1 MKTAIFWFRND
12 LRLHDNRALTAAC
25 AAYPQVLMVYCLDP
39 RLWQDLDLGFKK
51 TGVFRTQFLLESL
64 SDLKQNLQQRGSDL
78 LLLEGKPETAL
89 PILAQKVGATRI
101 FASQEATSEEISV
114 EESLKKNLPSTTK
127 LQLFWQST
135 LHLRE
140 DLNFEI
146 QHLPDVFTQ
155 YRKKVEN
162 KVRIHAPLPAA
173 TTFGEH
179 TFSIFS
185 EVAAFNAQYQPL
197 GIKILE
203 CVPPLADFGF
213 ESQEMEKAISLDA
226 RAVLPFKGGETA
238 ALARLQDYFWE
249 KDALRNYKE
258 TRNGLIGADY
268 SSKFSAWLALG
279 SLSPRQIYS
288 QVQRYERERVAND
301 STYWL
306 VFELLWRD
314 YFRWVALKFGNRLF
328 WSSGLKGEKL
338 PTKPNKTAFE
348 KWKNARTGQPFID
361 ANMKELA
368 LTGFMSNRGRQNV
381 ASYLVKDL
389 KVEWRWGATYFE
401 SQLIDYDVASNWGNW
416 AYVAGVG
423 NDPRENR
430 YFNPKTQAERYD
442 PKGEYVDL
450 WLKS

>member
-12 LRLHDNRALTAAC
+12 LRLHDNRALAAAC

-39 RLWQDLDLGFKK
+39 RLWQELDLGFKK
-51 TGVFRTQFLLESL
+51 TGAFRTQFLLESL
-64 SDLKQNLQQRGSDL
+64 SDLKQNLQKRGSDL
-78 LLLEGKPETAL
+78 LLLEGRPERAL
-89 PILAQKVGATRI
+89 PLLAQRVGASRI
-101 FASQEATSEEISV
+101 FASQEATSEEILV
-114 EESLKKNLPSTTK
+114 EENLKKVLPNTIK

-135 LHLRE
+135 LHLLE
-140 DLNFEI
+140 DLNFEV
-146 QHLPDVFTQ
+146 QHLPDIFTQ

-162 KVRIHAPLPAA
+162 KVRIQPPLPTAN
-173 TTFGEH
+173 TFGEN

-185 EVAAFNAQYQPL
+185 EVAAFNTQYQPL
-197 GIKILE
+197 GIKILDTL
-203 CVPPLADFGF
+203 PTLADFGF
-213 ESQEMEKAISLDA
+213 EAQEVEKVVNPDS

-238 ALARLQDYFWE
+238 ALARLQNYFWE
-249 KDALRNYKE
+249 KDALRYYKE

-279 SLSPRQIYS
+279 ALSPRQIYS
-288 QVQRYERERVAND
+288 QIQAYERERIAND

-314 YFRWVALKFGNRLF
+314 YFRWVALKYGNRLF

-338 PTKPNKTAFE
+338 PTNPYKPAFE
-348 KWKNARTGQPFID
+348 KWKNAHTRQPFID

-389 KVEWRWGATYFE
+389 KVEWRWGAAYFE

-416 AYVAGVG
+416 TYVAGVG